1 MSKYFLIRIGPPEKT
16 MAVIDANV
24 IIHGRA
30 DKKFSEA
37 YTVPEVLEEMKSR
50 GAGMKADLLDLQVS
64 QPDPKMLKEVHDKA
78 EEIDAATSETDEKLL
93 ALALTLGRE
102 LVTDDK
108 DLQNLGLHL
117 DADIEGFMED
127 KIEKKLEW
135 KNVCSN
141 CGHEVSTP
149 PCPRCGGQQV
159 RRKLD

>member
-1 MSKYFLIRIGPPEKT
+1 

-30 DKKFSEA
+30 DQEFSKA
-37 YTVPEVLEEMKSR
+37 YTVPEVLEEMKSNE
-50 GAGMKADLLDLQVS
+50 AGMKADLLDLQVS
-64 QPDPKMLKEVHDKA
+64 QPDPETLEQVKDKA
-78 EEIDAATSETDEKLL
+78 VEIDAATSETDEKLL
-93 ALALTLGRE
+93 ALALTLDQE

-117 DADIEGFMED
+117 DADIKGFMED

-135 KNVCSN
+135 KKVCSN
-141 CGHEVSTP
+141 CGREVSTP

>member
-1 MSKYFLIRIGPPEKT
+1 MSKYFLIRIGPPDNF

-30 DKKFSEA
+30 DKKFSKG
-37 YTVPEVLEEMKSR
+37 YTVPEVLEEMKSS
-50 GAGMKADLLDLQVS
+50 GASMKADLLDLQVS
-64 QPDPKMLKEVHDKA
+64 QPDPEILREVQDKA

-93 ALALTLGRE
+93 ALALTLDQE

-117 DADIEGFMED
+117 DAEIEGFMED
-127 KIEKKLEW
+127 EIDEKLEW
-135 KNVCSN
+135 KKVCSN
-141 CGHEVSTP
+141 CGREVSTP

>member
-1 MSKYFLIRIGPPEKT
+1 

-30 DKKFSEA
+30 DQKFSEA
-37 YTVPEVLEEMKSR
+37 YTVPEVLEEMKSSQ
-50 GAGMKADLLDLQVS
+50 ASMKADLLDLQVS
-64 QPDPKMLKEVHDKA
+64 QPNPEILEKVSEKA
-78 EEIDAATSETDEKLL
+78 EEIDAATSDTDEKLL
-93 ALALTLGRE
+93 ALALTLDQE

-127 KIEKKLEW
+127 KIKEKLEW
-135 KNVCSN
+135 KTVCSN
-141 CGHEVSTP
+141 CGREVSTP
-149 PCPRCGGQQV
+149 PCPRCGSQQV